1 MAIDFT
7 TGLGPRALERLEND
21 ELIWLTTTGKGGQPN
36 PNPVW
41 FIWKD
46 GRMLILSNS
55 KAAKVRAMRAN
66 PRVSLSFNSNATGGD
81 IIIFNGIA
89 DADEKP
95 LAPEDAAAY
104 IVKYRE
110 GMERLGMTP
119 EAYGKEFD
127 LAVMVELTRLRGFE

>member
-7 TGLGPRALERLEND
+7 TGLGPRALERLEN
-21 ELIWLTTTGKGGQPN
+21 EEVIWLTTTGKGGQPN

-55 KAAKVRAMRAN
+55 KAAKVRAMRGN
-66 PRVSLSFNSNATGGD
+66 PRVSLSFNSSATGDD
-81 IIIFNGIA
+81 ITIFNGIA
-89 DADEKP
+89 DANEKP

-127 LAVMVELTRLRGFE
+127 LAITVELTRLRGFE